1 MLLIKIKIKLIMQT
15 STKTQKLELN
25 DIDGQD
31 KKNREDKIMMRVRC
45 EASQIFVIWIN
56 WNGLL

>member
-1 MLLIKIKIKLIMQT
+1 MQT
-15 STKTQKLELN
+15 MYLYKNPELELN

-31 KKNREDKIMMRVRC
+31 KKNREDKIMMRVRS
-45 EASQIFVIWIN
+45 EASLIFVIWIN

>member
-1 MLLIKIKIKLIMQT
+1 MQT
-15 STKTQKLELN
+15 MYTVVCTTKTQKLELN

-31 KKNREDKIMMRVRC
+31 KKNREDKIMMRVRS

-56 WNGLL
+56 WTDLL

>member
-1 MLLIKIKIKLIMQT
+1 MYT
-15 STKTQKLELN
+15 VVCTTKTQKLELN